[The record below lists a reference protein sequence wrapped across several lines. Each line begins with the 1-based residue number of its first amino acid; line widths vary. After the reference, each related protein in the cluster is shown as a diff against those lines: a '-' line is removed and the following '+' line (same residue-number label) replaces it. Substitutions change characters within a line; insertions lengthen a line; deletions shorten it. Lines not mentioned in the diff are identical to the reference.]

1 MRNPQRHGNPV
12 EQLGFLEKRERI
24 ASVSWDGST
33 RVWDVSHHAN
43 VLTASDTAAGGG
55 RVATLGLDGGAIVRD
70 TATGEVYRRRGD
82 PQPSG

>member
-12 EQLGFLEKRERI
+12 EQIGFLEKGERI

-43 VLTASDTAAGGG
+43 VLTASDTAAG
-55 RVATLGLDGGAIVRD
+55 A
-70 TATGEVYRRRGD
+70 
-82 PQPSG
+82 